1 MCIMFLS
8 VTDIASAEVRISFIV
23 RWHSSSWP
31 VEILC
36 ATISLTRSSIRW
48 AVGFSRERDA
58 ASTESAMLSRP
69 ISFVCG
75 FGPG

>member
-1 MCIMFLS
+1 MCIMFFS
-8 VTDIASAEVRISFIV
+8 VTDIASAAVRISFIV
-23 RWHSSSWP
+23 MLHSSNWP
-31 VEILC
+31 VAILC
-36 ATISLTRSSIRW
+36 STISLTRSSIRW

-58 ASTESAMLSRP
+58 ASTESAMQSRP